1 MQAQLVAQGVPSA
14 TAAQAA
20 HLPPVSSLFAAFLGY
35 NPIQTLLGPR
45 ILSSLPPATAAYLT
59 GKTFFPTLISGP
71 FIQGLRIAFGAS
83 VVMCVVA
90 AAASWL
96 RGGRYVYQDMVAE
109 EAAAA
114 GESIREG
121 VGA

>member
-1 MQAQLVAQGVPSA
+1 
-14 TAAQAA
+14 
-20 HLPPVSSLFAAFLGY
+20 
-35 NPIQTLLGPR
+35 
-45 ILSSLPPATAAYLT
+45 
-59 GKTFFPTLISGP
+59 
-71 FIQGLRIAFGAS
+71 
-83 VVMCVVA
+83 MCVVA